1 MAIPYP
7 DWLPLAQKANKAMS
21 LDTPF
26 RTDQPVVGA
35 PIYEKLTD
43 DIKAVWS
50 LTWIFTLGQERAFQQ
65 WLRSPRYLDKGN
77 QWFTMPINI
86 GGSGLQLQE
95 LHFTSMPVQTS
106 INGNTVTWTGTVIA
120 RKLFNSDDDFDDI
133 IVELPPQ
140 WFGTLDR
147 VVNETI
153 PIHPYAVPLDIF
165 ATDRSKA

>member
-7 DWLPLAQKANKAMS
+7 DWLPLAQKPNKAMT

-43 DIKAVWS
+43 DIKAIWS
-50 LTWIFTLGQERAFQQ
+50 LTWIFTLAQERAFQQ
-65 WLRSPRYLDKGN
+65 WLRSPKYLDKGN
-77 QWFTMPINI
+77 EWFTMPINI
-86 GGSGLQLQE
+86 GGSGLQIQE

-120 RKLFNSDDDFDDI
+120 RELFNSDDDFDDI

-140 WFGTLDR
+140 WFGILDR

-153 PIHPYAVPLDIF
+153 PIYPYAVPLDIF